1 MQALSS
7 PHLPQWSL
15 PWSPFSLAGQLLPSL
30 PPESP
35 SLSLYFASSP
45 PPHREPSSK
54 PGRPFHP
61 FSVPVHCPPDTMP
74 GISGQQ
80 WEDVAFSSNSTTK
93 GLWPWALSDPSIG
106 GLSAPPH
113 HLPQLGFTK
122 QFLTLPALEGQAPQ
136 AQIRGGSISFPV
148 GQPHKT
154 HPGQTVLNPRRVGWG
169 HWCKQFTK

>member
-1 MQALSS
+1 MA
-7 PHLPQWSL
+7 
-15 PWSPFSLAGQLLPSL
+15 PFPFKDPYRVCRICRLCLLPTCHSGRFL
-30 PPESP
+30 GP
-35 SLSLYFASSP
+35 LSLWLASSFP
-45 PPHREPSSK
+45 LFHLNHLLFPSTSPHREPSSK

-93 GLWPWALSDPSIG
+93 GLWPWALSHPSIG

-154 HPGQTVLNPRRVGWG
+154 HPGQT
-169 HWCKQFTK
+169 